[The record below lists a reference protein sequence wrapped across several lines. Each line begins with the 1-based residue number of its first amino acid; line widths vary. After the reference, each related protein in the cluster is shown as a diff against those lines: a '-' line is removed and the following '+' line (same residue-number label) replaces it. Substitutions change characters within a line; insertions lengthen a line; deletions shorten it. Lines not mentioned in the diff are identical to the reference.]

1 MRAALAFLNG
11 AGSRRRRQSGGTD
24 RGLLLLT
31 DLLVNPGVTALNP
44 GVTVLNP
51 GVTVLDPSGT
61 GKRAAVPANAVPADM
76 DARAAGRAPTRRPQR
91 FSRQT

>member
-11 AGSRRRRQSGGTD
+11 AGLRRRRQSGGTD

-31 DLLVNPGVTALNP
+31 DLLVNPGA
-44 GVTVLNP
+44 TVLDP
-51 GVTVLDPSGT
+51 GATVLDPSGT
-61 GKRAAVPANAVPADM
+61 GKRSAVPANAVPADM
-76 DARAAGRAPTRRPQR
+76 DARAAGRAPTRGPQR

>member
-44 GVTVLNP
+44 GVTALN
-51 GVTVLDPSGT
+51 PSGT

>member
-11 AGSRRRRQSGGTD
+11 AGSRRRRQSGDTD

-44 GVTVLNP
+44 GVTVL
-51 GVTVLDPSGT
+51 DPSGT
-61 GKRAAVPANAVPADM
+61 GKRAGGTGERGTGGHGCARGGARPYPSAAALLKANIV
-76 DARAAGRAPTRRPQR
+76 
-91 FSRQT
+91 

>member
-11 AGSRRRRQSGGTD
+11 VGSRRRRQSGDTD

-44 GVTVLNP
+44 GVTVL
-51 GVTVLDPSGT
+51 DPSGT
-61 GKRAAVPANAVPADM
+61 GKRAAVPANAVPANAVPADM